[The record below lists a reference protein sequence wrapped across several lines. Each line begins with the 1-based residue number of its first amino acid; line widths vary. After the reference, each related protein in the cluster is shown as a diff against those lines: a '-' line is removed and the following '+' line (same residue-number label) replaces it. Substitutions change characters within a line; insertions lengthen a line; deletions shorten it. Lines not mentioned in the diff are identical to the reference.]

1 LITGPSVACVE
12 TGNGCLRHCFGM
24 FPMAACAN
32 ESPPAVR
39 RSPPSTRP
47 MCTPSPKRLR
57 QFATIARR
65 KATNSLR
72 LLSARPAA
80 TRARSARKSAV
91 RSPFSQVASRVTMQ
105 SRHSRRLRI
114 AASPAEQKRRPQCS
128 PTPRRNSVV
137 EDVDPRPRR
146 LELRNDRTRRGCQY
160 LLRIRIICSLAKGL
174 PPSPAD
180 ALGLQAGR
188 FGDTV
193 WLRRSGVICH
203 LTNDALTYFSAM
215 IANSTIV
222 MIAPFFR
229 LATTRI
235 IRV

>member
-1 LITGPSVACVE
+1 
-12 TGNGCLRHCFGM
+12 M

>member
-1 LITGPSVACVE
+1 MKRRGMLCRIFSSAPSGALHKSRLTQKKAASEMKSSHGVF
-12 TGNGCLRHCFGM
+12 LRSLTRTVI
-24 FPMAACAN
+24 AL
-32 ESPPAVR
+32 R
-39 RSPPSTRP
+39 RSNCLSSST
-47 MCTPSPKRLR
+47 T
-57 QFATIARR
+57 
-65 KATNSLR
+65 
-72 LLSARPAA
+72 
-80 TRARSARKSAV
+80 
-91 RSPFSQVASRVTMQ
+91 
-105 SRHSRRLRI
+105 
-114 AASPAEQKRRPQCS
+114 
-128 PTPRRNSVV
+128 
-137 EDVDPRPRR
+137 PRPRR